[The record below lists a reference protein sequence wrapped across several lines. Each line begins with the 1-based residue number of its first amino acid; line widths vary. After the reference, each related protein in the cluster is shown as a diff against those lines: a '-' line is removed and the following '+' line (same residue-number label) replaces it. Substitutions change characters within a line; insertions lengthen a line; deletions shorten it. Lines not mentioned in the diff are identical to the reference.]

1 MNNLSGNSLGV
12 FLSNRFGERYLYEVN
27 RSAFDQ
33 VGAQAL
39 FKQRYEDIFLH
50 TDRLRIIVGT
60 DSGLLP
66 NYVAQQKMPKGCRY
80 LFVELDDVFEQLQV
94 NGVLA
99 GLPENIAAVTQER
112 FWEKAEEFKITN
124 YFYHDAVEFRES
136 IGAIDAY
143 LPEYR
148 NLSAQIETAIKN
160 KAYELWVD
168 INSRIFIERQIENV
182 SENRTPAA
190 HLKGLFKG
198 KTAVVLGGGPSLD
211 EFLPWIKANRDRIAI
226 FAASRVSLR
235 LYEYGLS
242 PHFIVSVDPQQ
253 VNYSISREMMLFSDD
268 ILFIHTNYVMPRLP
282 AYWRGRSVYLESRFP
297 WQSSMNEE
305 NLVGWRP
312 TVTNC
317 AIGVAVDMGFEQVL
331 LMGVDLCFDANGATH
346 AAGSNEQ
353 KMGPKLDQ
361 TLVVETNCGGL
372 AETSPDYY
380 SAISY
385 LSRQAQIARER
396 GCRLINP
403 ASGAA
408 KIAHVDFFPVDAV
421 FINSMD
427 ANPVERALTALPPE
441 NALSRQQDSLKV
453 LEELQKVRSKLN
465 EIVKLSRAALQHNK
479 KLFLPKNQINSHAK
493 MKMDNIEK
501 RLNNE
506 FQDMARL
513 IKVYGIQ
520 DFLKTTRVDEWST
533 LDGAEI
539 EQTGELYYQAYKDSA
554 ESLLDLLNKAIKRV
568 KSRYEEDAATPDVN
582 GIIEQYKE
590 DVHHSR
596 VAVLK
601 YRNPDLEDRIAPQE
615 CSRVQSLME
624 KAKVKFMERL
634 DNPEN
639 KQLAFRDLSGV
650 RAKALAFLK
659 SHDNQGLERLKTG
672 LMHHPDQK
680 EAGDLLF
687 LVNGY
692 LSELAKAH
700 ESALSSYQGLIGEE
714 FNPLVEEALRRVAV
728 LSLEQHQIDMALL
741 ALECLSNASV
751 NYKPKYADLLAAFGE
766 LQLAADVYTD
776 YLELVPSDLN
786 AMLKLGI
793 NYQKMGES
801 DAANTVFSL
810 ILEQDPENVSAQ
822 ELLENR
828 LNFKKA

>member
-408 KIAHVDFFPVDAV
+408 KIAHVDFFPV

-539 EQTGELYYQAYKDSA
+539 EQTGELYYQAYKESA

-568 KSRYEEDAATPDVN
+568 QSRYEEDAATPDVN
-582 GIIEQYKE
+582 EIIEQYKE
-590 DVHHSR
+590 DQQSFR

-601 YRNPDLEDRIAPQE
+601 YRNPYLEDRISPQE
-615 CSRVQSLME
+615 WFRVQSLME
-624 KAKVKFMERL
+624 KANVSFSDRL
-634 DNPEN
+634 NNPEN
-639 KQLAFRDLSGV
+639 NQLVLRDLSGV
-650 RAKALAFLK
+650 RAKALNLFK
-659 SHDNQGLERLKTG
+659 SQDNQGLERLRSG
-672 LMHHPDQK
+672 LITHPDHQV
-680 EAGDLLF
+680 AGDLLS

-692 LSELAKAH
+692 LGEVAGDREA
-700 ESALSSYQGLIGEE
+700 ALSFYQNLIGEE
-714 FNPLVEEALRRVAV
+714 FTPLAEEALRRVAV
-728 LSLEQHQIDMALL
+728 ISLDQQQIDMALL
-741 ALECLSNASV
+741 ALECLSNASL
-751 NYKPKYADLLAAFGE
+751 NYKPKYADLLAA
-766 LQLAADVYTD
+766 LDQRQLAADVFTD
-776 YLELVPSDLN
+776 YLEKTPSDLN
-786 AMLKLGI
+786 VLLKLGI
-793 NYQKMGES
+793 NYQKMGEAN
-801 DAANTVFSL
+801 AADTVFGL
-810 ILEQDPENVSAQ
+810 ILEQDPENASAR
-822 ELLENR
+822 ELLQNHSR
-828 LNFKKA
+828 KTKK